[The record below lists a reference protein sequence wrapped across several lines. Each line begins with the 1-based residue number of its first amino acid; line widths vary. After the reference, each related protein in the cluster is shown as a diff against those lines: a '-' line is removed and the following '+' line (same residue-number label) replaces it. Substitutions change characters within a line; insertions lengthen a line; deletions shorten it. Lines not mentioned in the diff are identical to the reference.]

1 MAQDGYHRCSFIG
14 SQFVLSF
21 TKSPGYKIECTV
33 KSPVRESP
41 SIDREGLVIPFS
53 FIFHVL
59 HRNAARDGRSTKSP
73 KLSRKVMGQASVPAQ
88 SSESP
93 TFQQMFG
100 NDDTL
105 DL

>member
-1 MAQDGYHRCSFIG
+1 M
-14 SQFVLSF
+14 
-21 TKSPGYKIECTV
+21 

-53 FIFHVL
+53 FILYVL

-73 KLSRKVMGQASVPAQ
+73 KRSRKVVGQASVPAQ
-88 SSESP
+88 SSESL

-100 NDDTL
+100 DDNTL